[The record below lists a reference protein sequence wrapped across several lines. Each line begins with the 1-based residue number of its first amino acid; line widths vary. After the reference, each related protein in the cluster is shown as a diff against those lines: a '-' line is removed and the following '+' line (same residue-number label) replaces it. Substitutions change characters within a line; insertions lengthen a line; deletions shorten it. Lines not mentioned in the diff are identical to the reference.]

1 MLLAFGTRTCLYE
14 TPLEEMWK
22 PMLSNKAKYAL
33 KAMFAL
39 TALQGNELLQSNEI
53 AEIQN
58 IPKKFLDLILLE
70 LRRHGLVQSYRGQQ
84 GGYALARP
92 PNMITLG
99 NIVRVIDG
107 PLAPIA
113 CASVTG
119 YQRCADCDPDTCLV
133 RYNMRKVRDAI
144 SAILDQTTLEEAS
157 RMKPKKQSAPSR
169 REILEYL

>member
-1 MLLAFGTRTCLYE
+1 
-14 TPLEEMWK
+14 
-22 PMLSNKAKYAL
+22 MLSNKAKYAL

-39 TALQGNELLQSNEI
+39 TSLKDDERLQSNEI
-53 AEIQN
+53 AEDQN

-84 GGYALARP
+84 GGYALAKSAST
-92 PNMITLG
+92 ITLG
-99 NIVRVIDG
+99 NIVRLIDG

-144 SAILDQTTLEEAS
+144 STILDQTTLAEAS
-157 RMKPKKQSAPSR
+157 RMKPKKQSTPSR
-169 REILEYL
+169 REILEYVP

>member
-1 MLLAFGTRTCLYE
+1 
-14 TPLEEMWK
+14 
-22 PMLSNKAKYAL
+22 MLSNKAKYAL

-39 TALQGNELLQSNEI
+39 TSLKDDERLQSNEI
-53 AEIQN
+53 AEDQN

-70 LRRHGLVQSYRGQQ
+70 LRRHGLIQSYRGQQ
-84 GGYALARP
+84 GGYALAKSASA
-92 PNMITLG
+92 ITLG

-144 SAILDQTTLEEAS
+144 SAILDQTTLAEAS
-157 RMKPKKQSAPSR
+157 RMRPKKQSTPSR
-169 REILEYL
+169 REILEYVP

>member
-1 MLLAFGTRTCLYE
+1 
-14 TPLEEMWK
+14 
-22 PMLSNKAKYAL
+22 MLSSKAKYGL

-39 TALQGNELLQSNEI
+39 VGLKSGERLQSSEI
-53 AEIQN
+53 ADQQN

-84 GGYALARP
+84 GGYALAKP
-92 PNMITLG
+92 ASAITLG

-144 SAILDQTTLEEAS
+144 SAILDETTLEEAS
-157 RMKPKKQSAPSR
+157 RMKPKKQNTPSR
-169 REILEYL
+169 REILEYSP

>member
-1 MLLAFGTRTCLYE
+1 
-14 TPLEEMWK
+14 
-22 PMLSNKAKYAL
+22 MLSNKAKYAL

-39 TALQGNELLQSNEI
+39 TSLKDDQRLQSNEI
-53 AEIQN
+53 AEDQN

-84 GGYALARP
+84 GGYALAKSAST
-92 PNMITLG
+92 ITLG

-144 SAILDQTTLEEAS
+144 STILDQTTLAEAS
-157 RMKPKKQSAPSR
+157 RMKPKKQSTPSR
-169 REILEYL
+169 REILEYVP